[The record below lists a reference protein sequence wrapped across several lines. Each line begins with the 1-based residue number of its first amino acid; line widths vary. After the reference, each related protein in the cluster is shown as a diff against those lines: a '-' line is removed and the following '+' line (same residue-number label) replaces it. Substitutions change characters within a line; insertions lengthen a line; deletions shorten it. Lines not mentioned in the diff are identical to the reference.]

1 MEGGA
6 VTGNE
11 VLDRTVNHADN
22 GRSPAEPPSRPRNR
36 KVLRTLAL
44 VVLLVIAGVLAW
56 ANWATVSK
64 IFHGGDGSD
73 RIIRLSGRIEGDDSA
88 VAPKTSGRILE
99 VRVREGDSVNAGQIL
114 AVLDDQQL
122 RAREEQARGAVEGAV
137 AKTKVAKAQIE
148 VLEEQLRESQLQ
160 TEQATLDAEGRVSQ
174 AEADLAAAE
183 SDLARQE
190 ASFQLAAFD
199 KEAYTRLAQTGAVSE
214 RQGKEAVANADQ
226 QAAAVAAAKRRI
238 EATKGALTTAK
249 ANVANAAIRGAQSA
263 AIRKQIAQQ
272 QAEIA
277 SATANAAQARAGLVE
292 ARANLQDLTVI
303 APFPGTVLTRTAEPG
318 EVIQAGTAIVTLL
331 DLTKVYLRGFIPE
344 GRIGRVKIGQA
355 ARIYLDSQ
363 PDRPIAAYVLRIDP
377 RATFTPENTYFQDDR
392 VKQVVG
398 VKLQLKDAIGF
409 AKPGMPADG
418 EGWPPSAGAAIQVQN
433 LWKKYGDTEA
443 VRGISFDVNK
453 GEIFGLIGPDGA
465 GKTSTFQVLAG
476 VMEATSGA
484 ADVLGWPARQM
495 RSQSGYLTQGFTL
508 YPDLSV
514 AENIRYVG
522 VLRGIDPRE
531 IERRSHTYLENF
543 DMLRF
548 RDRLAGR
555 LSGGMKQKLAL
566 VCALV
571 PEPGVLLLDE
581 PTTGVDPVSRREFW
595 DALAHLAA
603 EGLTILVSTPYLD
616 EAERCHRVAL
626 MHAGTIRQIATPE
639 ELRNSLGLVRL
650 ELFTPQ
656 LAETERM
663 LSELAGDGSI
673 ADVQRFGDRLDLLVK
688 RPEEA
693 KGIVAERMAAAGL
706 DSAEVRSDMP
716 TLENVF
722 VVTLR
727 KLGEE
732 IHAVP
737 FPHRRDYH
745 RLHGQVAIGARGLT
759 KEFGDFTAVRHVD
772 VQIRYG
778 EIYGL
783 LGANV
788 AGKTT
793 SIKMLCGLLK
803 PSRGEMALAGQAGG
817 FRSREVRQ
825 RIGYMSQKFFLYDEL
840 TIAENLDF
848 FSSVYGVP
856 HQDRPEKMRWILSF
870 SGLDGRQG
878 QMTGSLPGGWKQR
891 VAFGSAIMHEP
902 SVLFLDEPTSGVDP
916 LARRAFWSMIN
927 QLADRG
933 AAVLVTTHYLEEAEQ
948 CNRLGL
954 MVAGEL
960 VAEGSPAQI
969 KAAQKGHVLEYVV
982 DQPQRAA
989 DFLRIEGER
998 WRVALFGDRL
1008 HVVTDEDARAAEQ
1021 ATTAKLNAFGIRVLQ
1036 VRETRFS
1043 LEDVFISIV
1052 EKARLEGKIG
1062 AEG

>member
-1 MEGGA
+1 MARNGFEEMTSTAFNLGNLESADVRGGVPFRPDDTA
-6 VTGNE
+6 IHVEDLYKKYG
-11 VLDRTVNHADN
+11 
-22 GRSPAEPPSRPRNR
+22 SAE
-36 KVLRTLAL
+36 
-44 VVLLVIAGVLAW
+44 
-56 ANWATVSK
+56 
-64 IFHGGDGSD
+64 
-73 RIIRLSGRIEGDDSA
+73 
-88 VAPKTSGRILE
+88 
-99 VRVREGDSVNAGQIL
+99 
-114 AVLDDQQL
+114 
-122 RAREEQARGAVEGAV
+122 
-137 AKTKVAKAQIE
+137 
-148 VLEEQLRESQLQ
+148 
-160 TEQATLDAEGRVSQ
+160 
-174 AEADLAAAE
+174 
-183 SDLARQE
+183 
-190 ASFQLAAFD
+190 
-199 KEAYTRLAQTGAVSE
+199 
-214 RQGKEAVANADQ
+214 
-226 QAAAVAAAKRRI
+226 
-238 EATKGALTTAK
+238 
-249 ANVANAAIRGAQSA
+249 AIRG
-263 AIRKQIAQQ
+263 I
-272 QAEIA
+272 
-277 SATANAAQARAGLVE
+277 
-292 ARANLQDLTVI
+292 
-303 APFPGTVLTRTAEPG
+303 
-318 EVIQAGTAIVTLL
+318 
-331 DLTKVYLRGFIPE
+331 
-344 GRIGRVKIGQA
+344 
-355 ARIYLDSQ
+355 
-363 PDRPIAAYVLRIDP
+363 
-377 RATFTPENTYFQDDR
+377 TF
-392 VKQVVG
+392 QV
-398 VKLQLKDAIGF
+398 
-409 AKPGMPADG
+409 
-418 EGWPPSAGAAIQVQN
+418 
-433 LWKKYGDTEA
+433 
-443 VRGISFDVNK
+443 RR

-465 GKTSTFQVLAG
+465 GKTSTLQILAG
-476 VMEATSGA
+476 VMEASSGIA
-484 ADVLGWPARQM
+484 NVFGMPAREM
-495 RSQSGYLTQGFTL
+495 RAQSGYLTQGFTL

-514 AENIRYVG
+514 AENIRYAG
-522 VLRGIDPRE
+522 VLRGIAPRE
-531 IERRSHTYLENF
+531 IERRSTPYLSKF

-571 PEPGVLLLDE
+571 PEPHVLLLDE

-595 DALAHLAA
+595 DALAHLAGQ
-603 EGLTILVSTPYLD
+603 GLTILVATPYLD

-626 MHAGTIRQIATPE
+626 IHSGRIQHIASPA
-639 ELRNSLGLVRL
+639 ELRRSLGLTRL
-650 ELFTPQ
+650 ELFTSR
-656 LAETERM
+656 LAEAERM
-663 LSELAGDGSI
+663 LLNGERDGSI

-706 DSAEVRSDMP
+706 DIREISADTP
-716 TLENVF
+716 TLENIF

-737 FPHRRDYH
+737 FPHGRDHH
-745 RLHGQVAIGARGLT
+745 RLHGQVAIGAGGLT
-759 KEFGDFTAVRHVD
+759 KEFGDFTAVRHLD

-783 LGANV
+783 LGANG

-793 SIKMLCGLLK
+793 TIKMLCGLLE

-825 RIGYMSQKFFLYDEL
+825 RVGYMSQKFSLYDDL

-856 HQDRPEKMRWILSF
+856 HKDRPEKMHWILSF
-870 SGLDGRQG
+870 SGLDGRQD

-933 AAVLVTTHYLEEAEQ
+933 TAVLVTTHYLEEAEQ

-989 DFLRIEGER
+989 DFLRVDGER

-1021 ATTAKLNAFGIRVLQ
+1021 ATTGKLNAFGIRVFQ

-1043 LEDVFISIV
+1043 LEDAFIGIV

-1062 AEG
+1062 TEE